1 MTLYYIVFLL
11 SICSF
16 VFSRKKGIYISWVV
30 FTLMFI
36 MTFCRDSTVGTDTIN
51 YLIYSDDHR
60 QSEYIVNFISWLV
73 LMR

>member
-1 MTLYYIVFLL
+1 MTLYYIVFFL

-30 FTLMFI
+30 FILMFI

-51 YLIYSDDHR
+51 YLIY
-60 QSEYIVNFISWLV
+60 
-73 LMR
+73 